1 MSYLNETDE
10 KFERYLKQFRP
21 LAPEPLP
28 RKRQIRM
35 TSHRF
40 VFAVGVAAAA
50 AFLVVISSAVYLRRN
65 PIHSP
70 VGAGPTKDAERSIDS
85 QPLTIGRANAL
96 LTRSPSFKTAI
107 DQLAFRSPAIQTPDD
122 SHSALAALSK
132 EKTKL

>member
-1 MSYLNETDE
+1 
-10 KFERYLKQFRP
+10 
-21 LAPEPLP
+21 
-28 RKRQIRM
+28 M

-40 VFAVGVAAAA
+40 VVAAGVAAAA

-122 SHSALAALSK
+122 SHGALAAHPRAPVELDRVVPAPV
-132 EKTKL
+132 EVGEHAEVVEHVELVLEVA

>member
-1 MSYLNETDE
+1 MSYLNETDQ

-21 LAPEPLP
+21 LTPEPLP
-28 RKRQIRM
+28 DNRQVRM

-40 VFAVGVAAAA
+40 VHAAGVVAAA

-65 PIHSP
+65 PIHLP
-70 VGAGPTKDAERSIDS
+70 VGAGPTKDAERSTDS

-96 LTRSPSFKTAI
+96 LIRSPSFKTAI
-107 DQLAFRSPAIQTPDD
+107 DQIAFRSPAIQIPDD